1 MFENLLKSWMNLL
14 CQCLVVFKCIYL
26 VAEVLPVFLD
36 FAQLFLWSL
45 VWGVWICFFV
55 FWIYIFL
62 IYLSNLEKVSLSS
75 VLICGASRVEKECW
89 AIESVEWWKF
99 WIFTSI
105 SKILVQHHK
114 VFLCVLPLPLF
125 LTFRVDLFRHLSCL
139 HTSLILSH
147 IFPQSDSSL
156 EHKWKL
162 IYSYFLSWNIFWY
175 CRGRWISAEMNV
187 LFFFNL

>member
-1 MFENLLKSWMNLL
+1 MYILGGRSTSSVPWFCPTFPLIAGLR
-14 CQCLVVFKCIYL
+14 CLNMLFC
-26 VAEVLPVFLD
+26 FLD
-36 FAQLFLWSL
+36 IF
-45 VWGVWICFFV
+45 
-55 FWIYIFL
+55 FL
-62 IYLSNLEKVSLSS
+62 IYLSNLEKVSLSL
-75 VLICGASRVEKECW
+75 VLSCGTSRVEKECW

-162 IYSYFLSWNIFWY
+162 IYSYSQLKYFLILQRKMNFSWNECIIF
-175 CRGRWISAEMNV
+175 
-187 LFFFNL
+187 L